1 VLKAIAG
8 TDLPYP
14 KDPQTG
20 DPVHHKFNNS
30 SFFCFNGPTESEA
43 SNDENTSFDHF
54 FWRMGIENFKRF
66 FSVLTTKKTQSLV
79 LTKQVLD
86 ERKRLEATVDGLQPL
101 IKIGLTKM
109 EEMRKTKM
117 VIANSQA
124 QIEANENVHFEV
136 EVTRPKKVDI
146 PAGQYLTNCNKCY
159 VTCHNPCQ
167 IPNDERKVNCDAM
180 DRSMPEETRTCKI
193 CPNKCIW
200 NMHSNQSYRWEY
212 VKEKQVTSSGT
223 IKQKYESER
232 KKKLTAK
239 ELVEILEKDV
249 EENNKIVL
257 ERVEMVTQC
266 IKRLDEIALRP
277 NPFSTPEYIDLI
289 ITTEQREKSVGFK
302 ERIESLK
309 KLRQMAIITSR
320 VKNNESLMS
329 LDENDDEIPGD
340 DLDYNGVSVHSKA
353 DRNMF
358 ENSFV

>member
-1 VLKAIAG
+1 
-8 TDLPYP
+8 
-14 KDPQTG
+14 
-20 DPVHHKFNNS
+20 
-30 SFFCFNGPTESEA
+30 
-43 SNDENTSFDHF
+43 
-54 FWRMGIENFKRF
+54 
-66 FSVLTTKKTQSLV
+66 
-79 LTKQVLD
+79 
-86 ERKRLEATVDGLQPL
+86 
-101 IKIGLTKM
+101 
-109 EEMRKTKM
+109 
-117 VIANSQA
+117 
-124 QIEANENVHFEV
+124 
-136 EVTRPKKVDI
+136 
-146 PAGQYLTNCNKCY
+146 
-159 VTCHNPCQ
+159 
-167 IPNDERKVNCDAM
+167 
-180 DRSMPEETRTCKI
+180 
-193 CPNKCIW
+193 
-200 NMHSNQSYRWEY
+200 MHSNQSYRWEY

-309 KLRQMAIITSR
+309 KLRQMAIITSK

>member
-1 VLKAIAG
+1 
-8 TDLPYP
+8 
-14 KDPQTG
+14 
-20 DPVHHKFNNS
+20 
-30 SFFCFNGPTESEA
+30 
-43 SNDENTSFDHF
+43 
-54 FWRMGIENFKRF
+54 
-66 FSVLTTKKTQSLV
+66 
-79 LTKQVLD
+79 
-86 ERKRLEATVDGLQPL
+86 
-101 IKIGLTKM
+101 
-109 EEMRKTKM
+109 
-117 VIANSQA
+117 
-124 QIEANENVHFEV
+124 
-136 EVTRPKKVDI
+136 
-146 PAGQYLTNCNKCY
+146 
-159 VTCHNPCQ
+159 
-167 IPNDERKVNCDAM
+167 
-180 DRSMPEETRTCKI
+180 
-193 CPNKCIW
+193 
-200 NMHSNQSYRWEY
+200 MHSNQSYRWEY

-302 ERIESLK
+302 KRIESLK
-309 KLRQMAIITSR
+309 KLRQMAIITSK